1 MNELKFC
8 NHCPNRASCF
18 YFKMNSF
25 CKKDLLLTEQI
36 YGFDKTQQKLLFKL
50 MDIQNID
57 DNPNCKYSKMIRKE
71 IKEIAE
77 YFDEL
82 KEEELDEDARF

>member
-1 MNELKFC
+1 
-8 NHCPNRASCF
+8 
-18 YFKMNSF
+18 
-25 CKKDLLLTEQI
+25 
-36 YGFDKTQQKLLFKL
+36 

-77 YFDEL
+77 YLEEL
-82 KEEELDEDARF
+82 KEEELNEDAGF